1 MANLD
6 VSPQSDPPATFVN
19 VPGLLRL
26 SLFIGGFIREI
37 LYGEDS
43 PQPKKNLVHSHLT
56 KHEAG
61 VELVTFLAAVYCIC
75 HRPSD
80 YRKRQRFYVVCGGIL
95 IVLATISVTAD
106 ALLAKYTWIDASE
119 RYYPG
124 GQLESHEP
132 SESDWYNILGF
143 SADATAN
150 ILGDGL
156 LVRHIFP

>member
-1 MANLD
+1 VKFYMVRIPRNH
-6 VSPQSDPPATFVN
+6 
-19 VPGLLRL
+19 LL
-26 SLFIGGFIREI
+26 
-37 LYGEDS
+37 
-43 PQPKKNLVHSHLT
+43 HSHLT

-61 VELVTFLAAVYCIC
+61 VELVTFFAAVYCIR

-80 YRKRQRFYVVCGGIL
+80 YRKRQRLYVVCGGVL

-106 ALLAKYTWIDASE
+106 ALLAKYTSIDASE
-119 RYYPG
+119 SNYPV
-124 GQLESHEP
+124 GQPESHGS

-156 LVRHIFP
+156 LVRHIFL